1 MMTKKISII
10 DASFKVNEKAVEIK
24 VEEGYAVINLKP
36 MEQMLVDSDNL
47 SFIYITDMDEEY
59 TYLAIP
65 QTIWSQLKEALDLE
79 FKVYLTDGKDRI
91 HLPGFIEEFGYLIEN
106 IKGNSNY
113 GEDMVK
119 KVESIF

>member
-1 MMTKKISII
+1 MTKKISII
-10 DASFKVNEKAVEIK
+10 DASFRENEREVEFIA
-24 VEEGYAVINLKP
+24 EEGYSVIDLKP

-47 SFIYITDMDEEY
+47 SFVYITDMNDEY

-65 QTIWSQLKEALDLE
+65 ESIWSKLKEALDSE
-79 FKVYLTDGKDRI
+79 FKVYVTDSKDRI
-91 HLPGFIEEFGYLIEN
+91 HLPGFIEEFSYLIEN

-113 GEDMVK
+113 GEEMVK